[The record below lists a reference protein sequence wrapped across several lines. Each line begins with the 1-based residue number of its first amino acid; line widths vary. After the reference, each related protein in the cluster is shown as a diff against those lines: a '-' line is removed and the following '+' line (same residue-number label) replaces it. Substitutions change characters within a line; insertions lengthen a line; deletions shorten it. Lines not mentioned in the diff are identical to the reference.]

1 MANFIHS
8 SDWHLGKTLFARPLL
23 ADQEVALKE
32 LLARMQSPAT
42 RPDFLLLAGDLFDRS
57 VPPEDAIRV
66 LGNFL
71 TDVVQRLKIPVCMIP
86 GNHDSNT
93 RVGMGADLM
102 RASGLHVFSTTDSI
116 FQPFEFVPNV
126 DSDKGKVA
134 IYGIPYLEPTEWG
147 HFFKTDSPVRNHED
161 ALKLILQNLAEPIKA
176 HREKG
181 FRVVLMLHAYVTGG
195 EISESERPL
204 SVGGSEMVPAEL
216 LLDFDY
222 VALGHLHR
230 PQKIKTERI
239 RYCGSLFPYSQSEAD
254 QEKGVCE
261 IHLGLTEKADQ
272 FKFAPFQTTRR
283 LRVIEGAL
291 DELIDQEKS
300 KAKELREDYVIAL
313 LTDQAMPF
321 EAYRRMSAVLP
332 GLLHVSRKTDWTRE
346 SAESSDRLHRS
357 MRRELSDA
365 EVLMQFSQAA
375 SNEKLTDEDLRWL
388 VEMLSRFTKEDH
400 EVQS

>member
-23 ADQEVALKE
+23 ADQESALRE
-32 LLARMQSPAT
+32 LLGRMQSPAT

-66 LGNFL
+66 LGGFL
-71 TDVVQRLKIPVCMIP
+71 TEVVQTLKIPVCMIP

-93 RVGMGADLM
+93 RVGMGAELL
-102 RASGLHVFSTTDSI
+102 RASGLHVFSTCESI
-116 FQPFEFVPNV
+116 FQPFEHTSEN
-126 DSDKGKVA
+126 SKVA
-134 IYGIPYLEPTEWG
+134 VYGIPYLEPTEWG
-147 HFFKTDSPVRNHED
+147 HFFKSESPVRSHEE
-161 ALKLILQNLAEPIKA
+161 ALKLVLQKLAVPFEV
-176 HREKG
+176 HRKRG
-181 FRVVLMLHAYVTGG
+181 FRVVLLLHAYVTGG

-261 IHLGLTEKADQ
+261 IRLGSAAKDDHFQ
-272 FKFAPFQTTRR
+272 FTPFRSSKK
-283 LRVIEGAL
+283 LRVIEGTL
-291 DELIDQEKS
+291 EDLVETEKP
-300 KAKELREDYVIAL
+300 KPKEKREDYVIAV
-313 LTDQAMPF
+313 LTDSAMPF
-321 EAYRRMSAVLP
+321 EAYRRLSAVLP

-346 SAESSDRLHRS
+346 SAESSDRLHRN

-365 EVLMQFSQAA
+365 EILMQFGQAA
-375 SNEKLTDEDLRWL
+375 ATVPLSDDDLRWL
-388 VEMLSRFTKEDH
+388 VEMLGRFTKEDQ
-400 EVQS
+400 EVQP

>member
-1 MANFIHS
+1 VANFIHS

-23 ADQEVALKE
+23 ADQESGLKE
-32 LLARMQSPAT
+32 LLERMQSPGA

-66 LGNFL
+66 LGSFL
-71 TDVVQRLKIPVCMIP
+71 TEVVQKLKIPVCMIP

-93 RVGMGADLM
+93 RVGMGAELM
-102 RASGLHVFSTTDSI
+102 RASGLHVFSTSGSI
-116 FQPFEFVPNV
+116 FQPFEHVA
-126 DSDKGKVA
+126 GETKVA
-134 IYGIPYLEPTEWG
+134 VYGIPYLEPTEWG
-147 HFFKTDSPVRNHED
+147 HFFKTESPVRSHEE
-161 ALKLILQNLAEPIKA
+161 ALKLILENLAEPVKA
-176 HREKG
+176 HRERG
-181 FRVVLMLHAYVTGG
+181 FRIVLMLHAYVTGG
-195 EISESERPL
+195 EISDSERPL

-230 PQKIKTERI
+230 PQKIKTEKI

-261 IHLGLTEKADQ
+261 IHLGATAKDDRFQ
-272 FKFAPFQTTRR
+272 FTPFLKSKK

-291 DELIDQEKS
+291 EDLIETEKP
-300 KAKELREDYVIAL
+300 KAKELREDYIIAL
-313 LTDQAMPF
+313 LTDSAMPF
-321 EAYRRMSAVLP
+321 EAYRRLSAVLP

-346 SAESSDRLHRS
+346 SAESSDRLHRN

-365 EVLMQFSQAA
+365 EILMQFGQAA
-375 SNEKLTDEDLRWL
+375 ATAPLSEDDLRWL
-388 VEMLSRFTKEDH
+388 VEMLGRFTKEDQ